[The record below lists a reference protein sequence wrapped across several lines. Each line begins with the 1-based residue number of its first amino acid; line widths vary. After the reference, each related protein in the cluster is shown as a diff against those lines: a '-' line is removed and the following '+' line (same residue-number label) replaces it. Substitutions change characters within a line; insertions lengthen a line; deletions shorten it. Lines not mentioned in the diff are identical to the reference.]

1 MSEENPDTTAVPV
14 TNPVKTHVKDPRRVE
29 SGRRLARIS
38 KEAKAR
44 KKAQLEAI
52 KEEQSISDTE
62 DIVQH
67 RFYTVADAGPAPSRA
82 PRFRL
87 KVYDAILLI
96 IIYIFSLAGPLTPR
110 WRWAL

>member
-1 MSEENPDTTAVPV
+1 MNMDKSPGYDGINIKTIMSCTKE
-14 TNPVKTHVKDPRRVE
+14 
-29 SGRRLARIS
+29 IS
-38 KEAKAR
+38 KPLAHIYNLSFSSGLIPEKLKIAV
-44 KKAQLEAI
+44 
-52 KEEQSISDTE
+52 
-62 DIVQH
+62 VQR

-110 WRWAL
+110 WRGAL